1 LIPKVSFF
9 GVDAH
14 LKMLEEMLEDWNNEE
29 HLLLIGNQGE
39 ELCMLLFVTMFIKQ
53 KELER
58 TFLQT
63 SCYSCCVENANTY
76 KCIATPLFSLSL
88 SRQN

>member
-1 LIPKVSFF
+1 MWWGKEAHKLMRYENQLFVCCLFVSNNRKWKPKKQKALIPNVSFF

-39 ELCMLLFVTMFIKQ
+39 GLLC
-53 KELER
+53 
-58 TFLQT
+58 
-63 SCYSCCVENANTY
+63 CC
-76 KCIATPLFSLSL
+76 L
-88 SRQN
+88 